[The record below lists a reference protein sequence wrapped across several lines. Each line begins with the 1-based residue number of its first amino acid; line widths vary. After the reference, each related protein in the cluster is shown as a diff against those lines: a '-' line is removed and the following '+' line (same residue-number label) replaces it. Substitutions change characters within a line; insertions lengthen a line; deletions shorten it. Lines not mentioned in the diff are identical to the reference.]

1 MALDAE
7 QGYKASLLDAGL
19 SASKFIKRTPRTQRD
34 YAHCPGGLLATKSMA
49 GEQAGRPLP
58 TSDATAG
65 VIGACSPRSLL

>member
-34 YAHCPGGLLATKSMA
+34 YAHCPGGCWLPSLWLVSRRA
-49 GEQAGRPLP
+49 GLFQHQMPRP
-58 TSDATAG
+58 A
-65 VIGACSPRSLL
+65 